1 MNTEHIH
8 DQSRSGEQGLE
19 ATAEASRE
27 PGAPIA
33 APRATGSGD
42 LPVGPEAVARGEA
55 GVAAW
60 EDVVRLQRWAVADH
74 ADFYALA
81 GLMVATLYAF
91 EDLTG
96 VLERQV
102 AGYGQTQQAQGRQL
116 YDDTRQ
122 VDPAE
127 RLQVAVTALQQV
139 HRAVESAADW
149 ANRFWSAI
157 GHIGAE
163 DISAAG
169 SSDHRVDNAAAA
181 GSVTD
186 LAAAADNSANR
197 AGVGG
202 TR

>member
-1 MNTEHIH
+1 MNTQHTH
-8 DQSRSGEQGLE
+8 DHHKPGEKDLQRDAVTHGPSAPAAVA
-19 ATAEASRE
+19 AT
-27 PGAPIA
+27 
-33 APRATGSGD
+33 TGSED

-60 EDVVRLQRWAVADH
+60 EDVVRLQRWAVPDH

-81 GLMVATLYAF
+81 GLMVGTLYAL

-102 AGYGQTQQAQGRQL
+102 AGYAQTQQAHGRQL

-127 RLQVAVTALQQV
+127 RLQTAVTALQQV

-149 ANRFWSAI
+149 ANRFWTAI
-157 GHIGAE
+157 GHIGT
-163 DISAAG
+163 DDTRPSG
-169 SSDHRVDNAAAA
+169 SSDHRDDNRAA
-181 GSVTD
+181 GG
-186 LAAAADNSANR
+186 LATGPSAASEDSADS

-202 TR
+202 AR

>member
-1 MNTEHIH
+1 MNTEHTH
-8 DQSRSGEQGLE
+8 DHHRPGEQVLSP
-19 ATAEASRE
+19 ATANSHELDDL
-27 PGAPIA
+27 A
-33 APRATGSGD
+33 AAAAQTGSGD
-42 LPVGPEAVARGEA
+42 LPVGPDAVARGEA
-55 GVAAW
+55 GVAGW

-81 GLMVATLYAF
+81 GLMVGTLYAF

-102 AGYGQTQQAQGRQL
+102 AGYGQTQQAHGRRL

-149 ANRFWSAI
+149 ANRVWTAI
-157 GHIGAE
+157 GHIGTE
-163 DISAAG
+163 DTSPPGSDHPNDSAVAGAGLAATQPSAASEG
-169 SSDHRVDNAAAA
+169 SA
-181 GSVTD
+181 G
-186 LAAAADNSANR
+186 
-197 AGVGG
+197 AGLGG
-202 TR
+202 AW

>member
-1 MNTEHIH
+1 
-8 DQSRSGEQGLE
+8 
-19 ATAEASRE
+19 
-27 PGAPIA
+27 
-33 APRATGSGD
+33 

-81 GLMVATLYAF
+81 GLMVGTLYAF

-102 AGYGQTQQAQGRQL
+102 AGYAPAQQAHGLQL

-127 RLQVAVTALQQV
+127 RLRVAVTALKQM

-149 ANRFWSAI
+149 ANRFWTAI
-157 GHIGAE
+157 GHIGTE
-163 DISAAG
+163 DTSPPG
-169 SSDHRVDNAAAA
+169 RGDHHDDNTAAAA
-181 GSVTD
+181 VPVTPQ
-186 LAAAADNSANR
+186 AAASESSADSAW
-197 AGVGG
+197 VGG
-202 TR
+202 VR

>member
-1 MNTEHIH
+1 MNTQHTHGSNRPGRH
-8 DQSRSGEQGLE
+8 DLRADAADSPR
-19 ATAEASRE
+19 
-27 PGAPIA
+27 PGAPA
-33 APRATGSGD
+33 ATPMTAASGD

-81 GLMVATLYAF
+81 CLMVGTLYAF

-102 AGYGQTQQAQGRQL
+102 GGYAQTQRAQGLQL

-127 RLQVAVTALQQV
+127 RLQVAVTALQQL
-139 HRAVESAADW
+139 HRCVEAAADW
-149 ANRFWSAI
+149 ANRFWTAI

-163 DISAAG
+163 GTTPADSG
-169 SSDHRVDNAAAA
+169 DDSAAAA
-181 GSVTD
+181 GPP
-186 LAAAADNSANR
+186 AGPADNSADN

-202 TR
+202 AR

>member
-1 MNTEHIH
+1 MNTQHTH
-8 DQSRSGEQGLE
+8 DHHKPGEKDLQRDAVTHGPSAPAAVA
-19 ATAEASRE
+19 AT
-27 PGAPIA
+27 
-33 APRATGSGD
+33 TGSED

-81 GLMVATLYAF
+81 GLMVGTLYAF

-102 AGYGQTQQAQGRQL
+102 AGYAQTQRAQGLQL

-127 RLQVAVTALQQV
+127 RLQVAVGALQQV
-139 HRAVESAADW
+139 HRAVESAADS
-149 ANRFWSAI
+149 ANRFWTAI

-163 DISAAG
+163 DPNPSG
-169 SSDHRVDNAAAA
+169 RRTDRSDGAAAA
-181 GSVTD
+181 GLATASSV
-186 LAAAADNSANR
+186 ASGGSADS

-202 TR
+202 AQ

>member
-1 MNTEHIH
+1 M
-8 DQSRSGEQGLE
+8 
-19 ATAEASRE
+19 TAA
-27 PGAPIA
+27 
-33 APRATGSGD
+33 SGD
-42 LPVGPEAVARGEA
+42 LPVGQEAVARGEA

-81 GLMVATLYAF
+81 GLMVGTLYAL
-91 EDLTG
+91 EDLSG

-102 AGYGQTQQAQGRQL
+102 AGYRQTQQAQGLQL

-127 RLQVAVTALQQV
+127 RLQTAVAALQQV

-149 ANRFWSAI
+149 ANRFWTAI
-157 GHIGAE
+157 GHIGTE
-163 DISAAG
+163 DTSPPG
-169 SSDHRVDNAAAA
+169 SSDHPNDSAVA
-181 GSVTD
+181 GAG
-186 LAAAADNSANR
+186 LAATQPSAASEGSAEG

-202 TR
+202 AR